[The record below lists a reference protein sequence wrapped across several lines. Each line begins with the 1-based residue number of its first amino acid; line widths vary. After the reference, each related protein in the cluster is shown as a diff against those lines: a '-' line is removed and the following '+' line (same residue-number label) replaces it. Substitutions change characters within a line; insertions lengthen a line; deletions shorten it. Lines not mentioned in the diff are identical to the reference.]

1 MNKLKIT
8 VIKKVIHQDLID
20 KFENKIDNPCNM
32 NLFDAWIIDDINEKP
47 NNFCLSAWMSLYPF
61 LLTLSSN
68 GSDIYNGWMKDK
80 HSCIVSC
87 NDGCG
92 PVSFLI
98 EVVK

>member
-1 MNKLKIT
+1 
-8 VIKKVIHQDLID
+8 
-20 KFENKIDNPCNM
+20 
-32 NLFDAWIIDDINEKP
+32 
-47 NNFCLSAWMSLYPF
+47 MSLYPF
-61 LLTLSSN
+61 LLSLSSN

>member
-20 KFENKIDNPCNM
+20 KFENKIDNPCSM
-32 NLFDAWIIDDINEKP
+32 NLFDTWIIEDINDKP

-68 GSDIYNGWMKDK
+68 GSDIYNGWMKNK
-80 HSCIVSC
+80 KSSIVSC
-87 NDGCG
+87 NDGCR

-98 EVVK
+98 EVI

>member
-20 KFENKIDNPCNM
+20 KFENKIDNPCIM
-32 NLFDAWIIDDINEKP
+32 NLNDTWIIEDINDKP

-68 GSDIYNGWMKDK
+68 GSDIYNGWMKNK
-80 HSCIVSC
+80 NSCIVSC
-87 NDGCG
+87 NDGCR

-98 EVVK
+98 EVIK